1 MLRALLPVTT
11 ILPLLVH
18 GLADPTTIA
27 SNLSAFQSEFLW
39 LVIMGFIVGFI
50 MAYGIG
56 ANDVANSFS
65 AAVGAKS
72 VTLKQAVVLAAICEM
87 VGVIGMG
94 ASVTDTVRKG
104 ILNGDYF
111 LYNPDLLMLAMFSAL
126 TGAGAWL
133 VIATVMSF
141 PVSTT
146 HSIIGGLIGVGM
158 SVSYDAVDWL
168 SVLMIIVSW
177 ITSPL
182 LAAIVGGSWFLL
194 VRTFILRKG
203 DNAAKYS
210 YRFFPVLLLIVFI
223 SVCLFIVFKNSQ
235 EQIKAFASNYP
246 AFAALTAVG
255 IGIVLAFVT
264 YIATY
269 RLVKRRIAAA
279 PEVAELPLPATAPVR
294 SVSSAKP
301 SSSDDEE
308 VGSGVTKVEESPVQP
323 KRGKVAFN
331 RDLHSEARD
340 GDVKI
345 AAIQDN
351 AEVFPPKAEET
362 FKILQVVSASFASV
376 SHGANDVANAIGP
389 IASIWGI
396 WQTADVVSSVAVP
409 LWILFFGGAGIV
421 IGLLTYGYNVI
432 RTVGCSLIK
441 ISPARGSSIELGS
454 AWVVLVGS
462 NLGIP
467 LSTTHCMVGSTIGVG
482 LCEKNG
488 RKSVNW
494 SLFVK
499 IAAAWVFTLFF
510 AAVTSSAIFGFMS
523 TIYHPRLTDVICSSG
538 QSFVDVYTGIPNVS
552 AAYTSAGLSGVFQ
565 SIDVNG
571 DGHLSMDELSSA
583 GMGVTASGDNPI
595 EVYGGDDVDYLTKD
609 DWLSWRCVGKTELT
623 TLSDRFCE
631 PLCASGF
638 SLSGPLQ
645 CSLVSGETLTGGYS
659 QSASLSIPSCQ
670 SISG

>member
-1 MLRALLPVTT
+1 MLRSSVVAVLLPT
-11 ILPLLVH
+11 LVYS
-18 GLADPTTIA
+18 LASPTTIA
-27 SNLSAFQSEFLW
+27 TDLPAFQSEFLW
-39 LVIMGFIVGFI
+39 LVVLGFIVGFI

-111 LYNPDLLMLAMFSAL
+111 IYNPDLLMLAMFSAL

-133 VIATVMSF
+133 IIATIMSF

-158 SVSYDAVDWL
+158 SVSYEAVDWM

-177 ITSPL
+177 LTSPL

-203 DNAAKYS
+203 DKAAKYS
-210 YRFFPVLLLIVFI
+210 YRFFPILLLIVFI

-235 EQIKAFASNYP
+235 EQIKAFASNQP
-246 AFAALTAVG
+246 GFAALAA
-255 IGIVLAFVT
+255 IGAGVVLAFIT
-264 YIATY
+264 YFATY

-279 PEVAELPLPATAPVR
+279 PDVAELPLPGNVPGKRTD
-294 SVSSAKP
+294 
-301 SSSDDEE
+301 SSDSSKKEE
-308 VGSGVTKVEESPVQP
+308 AEADDACSGVTKVEGSPVQV
-323 KRGKVAFN
+323 KQNKHAFN
-331 RDLHSEARD
+331 RDLHSEAREAD
-340 GDVKI
+340 ATI

-362 FKILQVVSASFASV
+362 FKILQVVSASFASI

-409 LWILFFGGAGIV
+409 MWILFFGGAGIV
-421 IGLLTYGYNVI
+421 IGLLTYGYNVM

-494 SLFVK
+494 SLFLK
-499 IAAAWVFTLFF
+499 IAGAWIFTLFF
-510 AAVTSSAIFGFMS
+510 AGVTSSSIFGFLS
-523 TIYHPRLTDVICSSG
+523 AIYHPTLGDVICTSG
-538 QSFVDVYTGIPNVS
+538 QNFVNVYEGIPNVS
-552 AAYTSAGLSGVFQ
+552 PAYTNGGIESVF
-565 SIDVNG
+565 STIDLNG
-571 DGHLSMDELSSA
+571 DGRLSLDELETA
-583 GMGVTASGDNPI
+583 GMATTASGDDAI
-595 EVYGGDDVDYLTKD
+595 TVYSADDNDYLTEE
-609 DWLSWRCVGKTELT
+609 DWLSWR
-623 TLSDRFCE
+623 
-631 PLCASGF
+631 
-638 SLSGPLQ
+638 
-645 CSLVSGETLTGGYS
+645 
-659 QSASLSIPSCQ
+659 
-670 SISG
+670 